1 MLRVHERKMRLILI
15 FLFVS
20 TISACSSL
28 KQSDYLAPFI
38 KEKPLTVLPEK
49 KAIVLEVAVLKA
61 IDVVLTTG
69 RVRTGTVKWL
79 QKKKAEVKFVQKA

>member
-1 MLRVHERKMRLILI
+1 
-15 FLFVS
+15 
-20 TISACSSL
+20 
-28 KQSDYLAPFI
+28 
-38 KEKPLTVLPEK
+38 K

-79 QKKKAEVKFVQKA
+79 QKK